1 MIIKRLYCWRATR
14 SYLWKSEA
22 FFGIM
27 VISVLI
33 AIGIMLLTYHGLGI
47 FGPWYSDS
55 AQVWYFSWLSSA
67 TSMVYFWGRYSR
79 YSHLYH
85 NHLMDDRGNM
95 TKKTWWQ
102 NRSER
107 KKDLEV
113 QKLANRKI
121 ALGFADDLRKQFT
134 MVQGHV
140 IVVLHLIED
149 IIMKTL
155 AMILIAMT
163 LVGCDVTYT
172 ETTTEGEKTELGLT
186 TTGQVGVKLNDV
198 QCLNMATGQVEIC
211 LITLE

>member
-47 FGPWYSDS
+47 FGPWYSGS

-67 TSMVYFWGRYSR
+67 VSMVYFWGRYSR

-121 ALGFADDLRKQFT
+121 ALGFADDLRK
-134 MVQGHV
+134 
-140 IVVLHLIED
+140 
-149 IIMKTL
+149 
-155 AMILIAMT
+155 
-163 LVGCDVTYT
+163 
-172 ETTTEGEKTELGLT
+172 
-186 TTGQVGVKLNDV
+186 
-198 QCLNMATGQVEIC
+198 
-211 LITLE
+211 